1 VIILKR
7 EDLTKFGY
15 RSNTKLKIILKP
27 GYTLATC
34 KNLGSKYGDF
44 IFFFFP
50 SKYGDFDFGRL
61 FFPKESFVT
70 SSDFFF
76 CFFLLVLSKF
86 FLGFDS
92 LEKSIIFF

>member
-1 VIILKR
+1 VIILKQ

-15 RSNTKLKIILKP
+15 RSKTKLKIILKP

-34 KNLGSKYGDF
+34 KNLWSKYGDF
-44 IFFFFP
+44 NLFFP

-76 CFFLLVLSKF
+76 FAFSFWFFQSF
-86 FLGFDS
+86 FR
-92 LEKSIIFF
+92 I